1 MTERQVTTD
10 MVGKKID
17 PPADFSDA
25 YISVDVSDDGQ
36 ELSWMSTNAVVHALI
51 VKGGPSYNLY
61 DCEGTGFTDDQQLHS
76 PLLME
81 KKKVSIPQIS
91 HYNFCYTPDAPEGDQ
106 GCTPGYWRN
115 HAARWAGVVPADDYD
130 STFVIDLFNPDIPL
144 GRRSG
149 QLAVATTRSRGTR
162 QRHS

>member
-115 HAARWAGVVPADDYD
+115 HADRWAGVVPADDYD